1 MTNLATDW
9 FHAYRDEIKWTM
21 PIDWGFSA
29 SIFEKINDTKI
40 YEMHKIWKI
49 EYGNGSEKGRDLFV
63 NN

>member
-1 MTNLATDW
+1 M
-9 FHAYRDEIKWTM
+9 
-21 PIDWGFSA
+21 
-29 SIFEKINDTKI
+29 KINDTKI